1 MSMKDKYTIRTGC
14 SETEHKEFPA
24 SEYQIEI
31 FKLIEKGVNNLII
44 NASAGSSKTTTI
56 VNAIRFIPEKKK
68 ILFVAFNKDIVE
80 KIKSEVEHKNVNVCT
95 FHSLGFSILLENLAR
110 ACDNKLIQ
118 NQDLINIDIYK
129 YNNYINNNIDLIT
142 RFKETRSLGKRKN
155 LYINNIK
162 KLIDY
167 SRYYLAFTIKE
178 ISRVSDLYGVVPV
191 RDEYEVVRQVLL
203 WGKENISSIDYTDM
217 IWLPNVLN
225 LTTKSNLYDWIF
237 IDEAQDTSIA
247 EQELVERCFRRGTK
261 FVAVGDD
268 AQCQPSG
275 TKILMCDG
283 SEKNIEDIKVG
294 DEIVTYADKSRS
306 TFIGYKC
313 RYNIYNR
320 HVTAISKRRVNKTIL
335 IETKNGLKSE
345 YSLNHL
351 CYCKFNWERC
361 KNKYILY
368 LMCNEDKTRF
378 RIGTTR
384 LFNPI
389 STNTFG
395 LKARMRSEN
404 CTYGWILKIYDDLH
418 QCHMDETLYSLKYGI
433 PQIIFEPERAHT
445 KSLTKEDVVWLYEN
459 LGYSVKD
466 RAEELLI
473 FFDKDINFPFADQRS
488 YEKDSRDYMRTLA
501 ACNLFKDVMDVKYF
515 DKDKL
520 EIRTHGKSG
529 KKDLVRK
536 GYYTN
541 IIDLKVINEQKI
553 VYSLNVEKEHNYVA
567 DGILTHNCI
576 NIWAGSTEEAID
588 RLLKH
593 PHTITCKLPISYRCP
608 KKVVDL
614 AKQYSD
620 NIVAYENAI
629 EGEINY
635 DVSIFE
641 PKNNDMVLCRTTA
654 PLIELHL
661 NYLRRN
667 KKSFIRGSE
676 NIKERFID
684 LIGSTQCTLIDKNC
698 ITSDGLIPKLYT
710 LLFDEIEKLKAN
722 GLNEDDAMTH
732 PFILQ
737 LYDDIEAIYVLSEGL
752 TNVDEL
758 LSKINTVFM
767 GDENDAIVLSTV
779 HKAKG
784 LEADNIFIYYP
795 SLMPLKLATKDW
807 EIKTEANLI
816 YVAYTR
822 TKKTLNFMKE
832 DKYNHRMNGYFN
844 MDKMKTQLN
853 LIKDKI
859 QYSKELGITEKNYEK
874 VQAKTIIKLG
884 EENKVQPIQNKKIK
898 AGIKMRDL
906 L

>member
-1 MSMKDKYTIRTGC
+1 MKDEYVIKSGGN
-14 SETEHKEFPA
+14 KFPA

-31 FKLIEKGVNNLII
+31 FKTIKKGVNNLII
-44 NASAGSSKTTTI
+44 NASAGSSKTSTI
-56 VNAIRFIPEKKK
+56 VNAIRFIPDKKR

-80 KIKSEVEHKNVNVCT
+80 KIRSEAEHVNVKVCT
-95 FHSLGFSILLENLAR
+95 FHSLGFSILLEYFSANT
-110 ACDNKLIQ
+110 DNQVVL
-118 NQDLINIDIYK
+118 NEDLVNIDIYK
-129 YNNYINNNIDLIT
+129 YNNYLYNNINNIT
-142 RFKETRSLGKRKN
+142 RYLETKSLGKRKP
-155 LYINNIK
+155 LYLNNIK

-167 SRYYLAFTIKE
+167 CRYYLAFSLKE
-178 ISRVSDLYGVVPV
+178 IARVGELYGVVPI
-191 RDEYEVVRQVLL
+191 RDEYEVVRQILL
-203 WGKENISSIDYTDM
+203 WGKSNTETIDYTDM

-225 LTTKSNLYDWIF
+225 LTTKTNLFDWIF

-247 EQELVERCFRRGTK
+247 EQGLVEKCFKRGAK

-378 RIGTTR
+378 RIGTTK

-418 QCHMDETLYSLKYGI
+418 QCHMDEILYSLKYGI
-433 PQIIFEPERAHT
+433 PQIIFEPERART

-529 KKDLVRK
+529 KKDIVRK

-576 NIWAGSTEEAID
+576 NIWAGSTEEAIK
-588 RLLKH
+588 RFESH
-593 PHTITCKLPISYRCP
+593 PNTITLSLPISYRCP
-608 KKVVDL
+608 KKVIEL

-629 EGEINY
+629 DGEINY
-635 DVSIFE
+635 DVSIYD

-654 PLIELHL
+654 PLVELHL
-661 NYLRRN
+661 NYLRCN

-676 NIKERFID
+676 NIKERFET
-684 LIGSTQCTLIDKNC
+684 LINDSQCTLVDKNC
-698 ITSDGLIPKLYT
+698 VTSDGLIPKLYEQ
-710 LLFDEIEKLKAN
+710 LFIKIDKLMAM
-722 GLNEDDAMTH
+722 GLNENDAVTH
-732 PFILQ
+732 PSVLE
-737 LYDDIEAIYVLSEGL
+737 LYDDIEAICVLSEGIS
-752 TNVDEL
+752 NVDEL
-758 LSKINTVFM
+758 LDKINTIFM
-767 GDENDAIVLSTV
+767 GDESDAIVLSTI

-784 LEADNIFIYYP
+784 LEADNIYIYYP
-795 SLMPLKLATKDW
+795 SLMPLKLAIKDW
-807 EIKTEANLI
+807 EIKTENNLI

-822 TKKTLNFMKE
+822 AKKTLNFMKE
-832 DKYNHRMNGYFN
+832 NKYNGRISGYFN
-844 MDKMKTQLN
+844 IDKMKEELN
-853 LIKDKI
+853 SIKEKI
-859 QYSKELGITEKNYEK
+859 QYNRELGVTEKNYDSIPSK
-874 VQAKTIIKLG
+874 PTIKLG
-884 EENKVQPIQNKKIK
+884 EKQTPITKPSKKMK
-898 AGIKMRDL
+898 GGLKMMNL
-906 L
+906 LQ

>member
-14 SETEHKEFPA
+14 LETEHKEFPA

-31 FKLIEKGVNNLII
+31 FKTIEKGVNNLII

-80 KIKSEVEHKNVNVCT
+80 KIRSEVEHKNVNVCT
-95 FHSLGFSILLENLAR
+95 FHSLGFSILLEHLAR
-110 ACDNKLIQ
+110 VCDNKLIQ

-142 RFKETRSLGKRKN
+142 RFKETKSLGKRKN

-178 ISRVSDLYGVVPV
+178 ISRVGDLYGVIPV

-261 FVAVGDD
+261 FVAIGDSF
-268 AQCQPSG
+268 QQ
-275 TKILMCDG
+275 
-283 SEKNIEDIKVG
+283 
-294 DEIVTYADKSRS
+294 
-306 TFIGYKC
+306 
-313 RYNIYNR
+313 
-320 HVTAISKRRVNKTIL
+320 
-335 IETKNGLKSE
+335 
-345 YSLNHL
+345 
-351 CYCKFNWERC
+351 
-361 KNKYILY
+361 
-368 LMCNEDKTRF
+368 
-378 RIGTTR
+378 
-384 LFNPI
+384 
-389 STNTFG
+389 
-395 LKARMRSEN
+395 
-404 CTYGWILKIYDDLH
+404 
-418 QCHMDETLYSLKYGI
+418 
-433 PQIIFEPERAHT
+433 
-445 KSLTKEDVVWLYEN
+445 
-459 LGYSVKD
+459 
-466 RAEELLI
+466 
-473 FFDKDINFPFADQRS
+473 
-488 YEKDSRDYMRTLA
+488 
-501 ACNLFKDVMDVKYF
+501 
-515 DKDKL
+515 
-520 EIRTHGKSG
+520 
-529 KKDLVRK
+529 
-536 GYYTN
+536 
-541 IIDLKVINEQKI
+541 
-553 VYSLNVEKEHNYVA
+553 
-567 DGILTHNCI
+567 I
-576 NIWAGSTEEAID
+576 NIWAGSTEEAIE
-588 RLLKH
+588 RFQKH
-593 PHTITCKLPISYRCP
+593 PNTITCKLPISYRCP
-608 KKVVDL
+608 KKVIEL

-620 NIVAYENAI
+620 NIVAYEKAI

-661 NYLRRN
+661 KYLRCN

-684 LIGSTQCTLIDKNC
+684 LINSTQCTLIDKNC
-698 ITSDGLIPKLYT
+698 ITSDGLIPRIYT
-710 LLFDEIEKLKAN
+710 LLFDEIEKLKLN
-722 GLNEDDAMTH
+722 GLNDDDAVTH
-732 PFILQ
+732 PSVLQ
-737 LYDDIEAIYVLSEGL
+737 LYDDIEAICVLSEGL

-758 LSKINTVFM
+758 ISKINTVFM
-767 GDENDAIVLSTV
+767 GNENDAIVLSTV

-807 EIKTEANLI
+807 EIKTEDNLI

-822 TKKTLNFMKE
+822 AKKTLNFMKE

-844 MDKMKTQLN
+844 IDKMKSQLDI
-853 LIKDKI
+853 IKEKI
-859 QYSKELGITEKNYEK
+859 KYNKELGVTEKNYEQQIQTK
-874 VQAKTIIKLG
+874 QSIKLG

-898 AGIKMRDL
+898 AGIKMRDFL
-906 L
+906 

>member
-1 MSMKDKYTIRTGC
+1 MKDKYLVKSGYN
-14 SETEHKEFPA
+14 EFPA

-31 FKLIEKGVNNLII
+31 FKKIEKGVNNLII
-44 NASAGSSKTTTI
+44 NASAGSSKTTTL

-80 KIKSEVEHKNVNVCT
+80 KIRSEAEHKNVNVCT
-95 FHSLGFSILLENLAR
+95 FHSLGFSILLEHLAR
-110 ACDNKLIQ
+110 ACENKYIQ

-129 YNNYINNNIDLIT
+129 YNNYLYNNIDLIT
-142 RFKETRSLGKRKN
+142 RFKETKSLGKRKN
-155 LYINNIK
+155 LYVNNIK

-167 SRYYLAFTIKE
+167 CRYYLAFTIKE
-178 ISRVSDLYGVVPV
+178 ITRVGGLYGIVPV
-191 RDEYEVVRQVLL
+191 RDEYEVVRQILL

-294 DEIVTYADKSRS
+294 DEIVTYADKSCS

-361 KNKYILY
+361 KDKYILY

-418 QCHMDETLYSLKYGI
+418 QCHMDETLYSLKYDI

-445 KSLTKEDVVWLYEN
+445 KSLTKKDVVWLYEN

-488 YEKDSRDYMRTLA
+488 YEKNSRDYMRTLA

-529 KKDLVRK
+529 KKGLVRK

-576 NIWAGSTEEAID
+576 NIWAGSTEEAIE
-588 RLLKH
+588 RFQKH
-593 PHTITCKLPISYRCP
+593 PNTITSKLPISYRCP
-608 KKVVDL
+608 KKVIEL

-620 NIVAYENAI
+620 NIMAYENAI
-629 EGEINY
+629 EGEVNY
-635 DVSIFE
+635 DVSIYE

-661 NYLRRN
+661 NYLRCN

-676 NIKERFID
+676 NIRERFTD
-684 LIGSTQCTLIDKNC
+684 LINSTQCTLIDKNC
-698 ITSDGLIPKLYT
+698 ITSDGLIPRLYT
-710 LLFDEIEKLKAN
+710 ILFDEIEKLKFN
-722 GLNEDDAMTH
+722 GLNDDDAITH
-732 PFILQ
+732 PSVLQ
-737 LYDDIEAIYVLSEGL
+737 LYDDIEAICVLSEGI
-752 TNVDEL
+752 TNVDDL

-807 EIKTEANLI
+807 EVKTEDNLI

-822 TKKTLNFMKE
+822 AKKTLNFMKE

-844 MDKMKTQLN
+844 IDKMKAQLKT
-853 LIKDKI
+853 IKEKI
-859 QYSKELGITEKNYEK
+859 QYNKELGVTEKNYEYTHEK
-874 VQAKTIIKLG
+874 PMIKLG
-884 EENKVQPIQNKKIK
+884 EENKVRTQTSKKNK